1 MNKSSFLLLP
11 TVLAVSTS
19 ARTNRSSTEIARAQ
33 DTNRASSKTKNIPKE
48 SRTVVGARMRKSV
61 SIDFVFNVNR

>member
-11 TVLAVSTS
+11 TVLAVSTA
-19 ARTNRSSTEIARAQ
+19 ARTQRSSAEIARAQ
-33 DTNRASSKTKNIPKE
+33 GPNGSSKTKHVSKQ
-48 SRTVVGARMRKSV
+48 ARDAVADGMRKSV